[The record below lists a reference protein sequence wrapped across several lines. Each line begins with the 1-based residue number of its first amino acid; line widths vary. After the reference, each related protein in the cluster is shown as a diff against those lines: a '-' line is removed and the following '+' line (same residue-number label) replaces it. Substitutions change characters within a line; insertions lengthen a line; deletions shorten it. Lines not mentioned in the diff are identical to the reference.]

1 MTATAVM
8 KETYA
13 LYRRLFLRSVVL
25 AAIVFGIVHLLQGT
39 LHNKSLLAAVFVV
52 ILSLVGTSL
61 VQGGLVEVVR
71 GLHIDG
77 VDVPLGH
84 ALSRAADRVV
94 KLLVTSI
101 VAGICVGLAMLLL
114 LVPGL
119 VLLTRWSLLVPVVM
133 LEDVGPLE
141 ALKRSREIVR
151 GHGWTV
157 FGVIFRVGLLVGLVG
172 LLFGAVAGAAGPV
185 GWWVAVTLGSALTT
199 PFAAHALTIVY
210 YELTQPGQPIVRDER
225 PPGWQSVWQAE
236 DAPAQAAP
244 SLDDEYQRRF
254 DELQRRWGQ

>member
-13 LYRRLFLRSVVL
+13 LYRRLFLRSVFL
-25 AAIVFGIVHLLQGT
+25 AAAVFGVVHLLQVT
-39 LHNKSLLAAVFVV
+39 LRNNSPLAAIFVFV
-52 ILSLVGTSL
+52 LSLVGTSL

-71 GLHIDG
+71 GLHADG
-77 VDVPLGH
+77 REVPLGD
-84 ALSRAADRVV
+84 ALTNAADRVL

-101 VAGICVGLAMLLL
+101 VAGICIGLGLLLL

-141 ALKRSREIVR
+141 ALNRSRAIVA

-157 FGVIFRVGLLVGLVG
+157 FGVVFRSGLLVGCVG
-172 LLFGAVAGAAGPV
+172 FLFGLAAGSAGPV

-210 YELTQPGQPIVRDER
+210 YELTQPGQPVVREE
-225 PPGWQSVWQAE
+225 PPAGWQSVWQAE
-236 DAPAQAAP
+236 DAPAEP
-244 SLDDEYQRRF
+244 SIDDEYQRRF
-254 DELQRRWGQ
+254 DELQRRWGSS